1 MGVVY
6 FLQQFINAVQLG
18 SIYALVALGYTMVYG
33 VLRFVNFAHGDIFM
47 VGALLAYFAAGFLIR
62 LAGQIAIPAALV
74 FMGTMLFSM
83 AGTTLVALLIEKV
96 AYRPLRQHRHSVV
109 ITSLGMGILLE
120 HVALVAVG
128 PWRLSF
134 PALVSDRVYEVAGVR
149 ISTIQILI
157 IVVSILLMLILEF
170 LVQETKQ
177 GMAMRAI
184 SYDRETLP
192 LMGVSVNQI
201 VSLTFA
207 IASCLA
213 AAGGLLYGHAYPI
226 VEPYMGIMIGWK
238 SFISAVVGGIGSIRG
253 AMLGGFI
260 LGLVEIGAG
269 AIFPSR
275 MRDLISFV
283 VLMSVLLVR
292 PTGIFGVARRQKV

>member
-1 MGVVY
+1 MAY
-6 FLQQFINAVQLG
+6 FLQQLINGLQLG
-18 SIYALVALGYTMVYG
+18 SIYALIALGYTMVYG
-33 VLRFVNFAHGDIFM
+33 VLRLINFAHGDIFM
-47 VGALLAYFAAGFLIR
+47 VGAFLAYFAAGLLIR
-62 LAGQIAIPAALV
+62 LAGQASIPAAVV
-74 FMGTMLFSM
+74 FMGTMLFAM
-83 AGTTLVALLIEKV
+83 LGTTLIALLIEKV
-96 AYRPLRQHRHSVV
+96 AYRPLRQYRLSVV
-109 ITSLGMGILLE
+109 ITALGMGVLLE
-120 HVALVAVG
+120 HVTLVIVG

-134 PALVSDRVYEVAGVR
+134 PLLVSNRVYKVAGVS
-149 ISTIQILI
+149 ISTIQLLI
-157 IVVSILLMLILEF
+157 IFVSILLMLILEF
-170 LVQETKQ
+170 VVQKTKQ

-184 SYDRETLP
+184 SYDREILP

-226 VEPYMGIMIGWK
+226 VEPYMGIMVGWK

-269 AIFPSR
+269 AVFPSR
-275 MRDLISFV
+275 LRDLISFV
-283 VLMSVLLVR
+283 VLMSVLLIK